1 MTGHKLVVTLFF
13 LYGVAERVKVDTT
26 FLKKLK
32 SSKSDIHISKN
43 VKQSGFWKLK
53 SYKTEKQK
61 RALQYNVVGKLDRDE
76 ASCKVNRKYS
86 FLRSHVVA
94 LKCHNQ
100 IPLSDNAYFFFKS
113 ILPWM
118 CLSWE
123 EKNQRNNEDQKHT
136 KTT

>member
-1 MTGHKLVVTLFF
+1 M
-13 LYGVAERVKVDTT
+13 YGVAERVKVDTT

-86 FLRSHVVA
+86 SLQSHVVA

-100 IPLSDNAYFFFKS
+100 IPLSDNAYFFFLNLYFHGCAYPERKK
-113 ILPWM
+113 IKEIM
-118 CLSWE
+118 KT
-123 EKNQRNNEDQKHT
+123 KNTQKQPS
-136 KTT
+136 